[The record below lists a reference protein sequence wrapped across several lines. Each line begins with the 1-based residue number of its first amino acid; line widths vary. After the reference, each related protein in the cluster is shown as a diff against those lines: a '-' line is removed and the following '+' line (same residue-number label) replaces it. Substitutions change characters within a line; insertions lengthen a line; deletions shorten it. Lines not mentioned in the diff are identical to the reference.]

1 MIQRLKLKS
10 EFSRNVLTLMTGTV
24 IAQAIPIAISPIL
37 TRIYTPEDF
46 GLFAFYMAIASI
58 ISVIAT
64 GRYELAIMLPEKE
77 EDALNIA
84 ALSGLIT
91 VFVSLISFTVIF
103 VFNHQIVLWIEK
115 PEVSN
120 WLYLIPLSVLVTGL
134 YQSFNYWHNRSKNYK
149 VIAKNRI
156 IQSGITGLSQSGLG
170 LINTGVGGLI
180 FGGLAGQSLACS
192 YLARKVYVDD
202 KRYFRCLNLGRI
214 NILAKK
220 YINFPKIDVP
230 TTLINIAS
238 SQMPNILLTSLYS
251 PVIAGYYYLTQR
263 VLQAPITLIS
273 SSVLDVFKQ
282 RASEDYKRLGNAK
295 QIYKKTFLALMLM
308 GGMPLIILF
317 FIVEDMF
324 ALVFG
329 EAWRVAGTYAQIL
342 LPALFL
348 RFMANPLSFMFYVAE
363 KQLWNLMGMSILFLL
378 VTMSF
383 FLGESAEQ
391 VVGFLSMSYSVI
403 YLFYIVFSYVISNG
417 FFIKDG

>member
-1 MIQRLKLKS
+1 VIERLKPKS
-10 EFSRNVLTLMTGTV
+10 EFSRNVLTLMTGTT

-58 ISVIAT
+58 VSVIAT

-91 VFVSLISFTVIF
+91 VFVSLISFAVIF

-120 WLYLIPLSVLVTGL
+120 WLYLIPCSVLVAGL

-149 VIAKNRI
+149 VLAKNRI
-156 IQSGITGLSQSGLG
+156 IQSSTTGLSQSGLG
-170 LINTGVGGLI
+170 LINTGAGGLI
-180 FGGLAGQSLACS
+180 FGGLAGQSLSCC
-192 YLARKVYVDD
+192 YLARKIYVGD
-202 KRYFRCLNLGRI
+202 RTCFRGLSLDRMKSM
-214 NILAKK
+214 ARK
-220 YINFPKIDVP
+220 YINFPKVDVP

-238 SQMPNILLTSLYS
+238 SQIPNILLTSLYS
-251 PVIAGYYYLTQR
+251 PVFAGYYYLTQR

-282 RASEDYKRLGNAK
+282 RASEDYKKLGNAK
-295 QIYKKTFLALMLM
+295 EIYKKTFLALMLM
-308 GGMPLIILF
+308 GCAPSIVLF
-317 FIVEDMF
+317 FVVEDLF
-324 ALVFG
+324 VFVFG

-363 KQLWNLMGMSILFLL
+363 KQLWN
-378 VTMSF
+378 
-383 FLGESAEQ
+383 FLGMLTLFTMVLASFYFAESDFE
-391 VVGFLSMSYSVI
+391 VMVFISTTYTLI
-403 YLFYIVFSYVISNG
+403 YIMYIATSAWLAKVF
-417 FFIKDG
+417 

>member
-1 MIQRLKLKS
+1 
-10 EFSRNVLTLMTGTV
+10 MTGTT

-91 VFVSLISFTVIF
+91 VFVSLISFTVIL

-120 WLYLIPLSVLVTGL
+120 WLYLIPCSVLVTGL

-149 VIAKNRI
+149 VLANNRI
-156 IQSGITGLSQSGLG
+156 IQSGTTGLSQSGLG
-170 LINTGVGGLI
+170 LVNTGVGGLI
-180 FGGLAGQSLACS
+180 FGGLAGQSLACC

-202 KRYFRCLNLGRI
+202 ERYFRCLNLGRM

-238 SQMPNILLTSLYS
+238 SLMPNILLTSLYS
-251 PVIAGYYYLTQR
+251 PVFAGYFYLTQR
-263 VLQAPITLIS
+263 VLQVPITLIS

-282 RASEDYKRLGNAK
+282 RASEDYKKLGNAK

-308 GGMPLIILF
+308 GGAPSIILF

-324 ALVFG
+324 AFVFG

-363 KQLWNLMGMSILFLL
+363 KQLWN
-378 VTMSF
+378 
-383 FLGESAEQ
+383 FLGMLSLFTMILASFYFAESDFEVMISISAAYT
-391 VVGFLSMSYSVI
+391 LI
-403 YLFYIVFSYVISNG
+403 YIMYIAASAWLAKVF
-417 FFIKDG
+417 

>member
-1 MIQRLKLKS
+1 MIECLKPKS
-10 EFSRNVLTLMTGTV
+10 EFSRNVLTLMTGTT

-91 VFVSLISFTVIF
+91 VFVSLISFTVIL

-120 WLYLIPLSVLVTGL
+120 WLYLIPCSVLVTGL

-149 VIAKNRI
+149 VLANNRI
-156 IQSGITGLSQSGLG
+156 IQSGTTGLSQSGLG
-170 LINTGVGGLI
+170 LVNTGVGGLI
-180 FGGLAGQSLACS
+180 FGGLAGQSLACC
-192 YLARKVYVDD
+192 YLARKIYVDD
-202 KRYFRCLNLGRI
+202 KRYFRCLNLGRM

-238 SQMPNILLTSLYS
+238 SLMPNILLTSLYS
-251 PVIAGYYYLTQR
+251 PVFAGYFYLTQR
-263 VLQAPITLIS
+263 VLQVPITLIS

-282 RASEDYKRLGNAK
+282 RASEDYKKLGNAK

-308 GGMPLIILF
+308 GGAPSIILF

-324 ALVFG
+324 AFVFG

-363 KQLWNLMGMSILFLL
+363 KQLWN
-378 VTMSF
+378 
-383 FLGESAEQ
+383 FLGMLSLFTMILASFYFAESDFEVMISISAAYT
-391 VVGFLSMSYSVI
+391 LI
-403 YLFYIVFSYVISNG
+403 YIMYIAASAWLAKVF
-417 FFIKDG
+417 